1 MQDKWSQTA
10 NFAGSN
16 KIEKEL
22 SKVSKNI
29 DNYFS
34 KDGQSVGEFSSK
46 VTNLGKNIRN
56 NSEKNFSN
64 AKALQEAKISLTD
77 QSRVMNTELVTAIQ
91 IKSMVP
97 IIEAISQSG

>member
-1 MQDKWSQTA
+1 
-10 NFAGSN
+10 
-16 KIEKEL
+16 L

-56 NSEKNFSN
+56 NSEKNISN
-64 AKALQEAKISLTD
+64 AKELQEVKISLTD
-77 QSRVMNTELVTAIQ
+77 QSRVMNTELITAIQ

>member
-1 MQDKWSQTA
+1 MCIRDR
-10 NFAGSN
+10 
-16 KIEKEL
+16 

-34 KDGQSVGEFSSK
+34 NDGQSVGEFSSK

-56 NSEKNFSN
+56 NSGKSIFN
-64 AKALQEAKISLTD
+64 AKALQEEKISLTD
-77 QSRVMNTELVTAIQ
+77 KSRIMNTELVTAIQ